1 MTEEN
6 GCEAPG
12 SKFCHILAAIDGS
25 ECSAHAL
32 KRAIQMA
39 KANGAVLI
47 ILHVMVVS
55 LALYSGDVGEPLAG
69 VEKKEKKEGERLLAA
84 ASAEA
89 MKEGIEPRLAVTE
102 STDSAVK
109 GITDYAARN
118 GVDLIVLGTRG
129 LSGIKRLL
137 LGSVAAGVVRCAP
150 CTVMV
155 VR

>member
-1 MTEEN
+1 MTTDAE
-6 GCEAPG
+6 CEREG
-12 SKFCHILAAIDGS
+12 RKFTHILAAVDGS

-32 KRAIQMA
+32 KTAVLMA
-39 KANGAVLI
+39 KSSGAKLT
-47 ILHVMVVS
+47 ILHAMVVS
-55 LALYSGDVGEPLAG
+55 LVLYSGDVAQPLRQ
-69 VEKKEKKEGERLLAA
+69 VEDKEKNEGERLLAA

-89 MKEGIEPRLAVTE
+89 MNEGVAPDIVNVEA
-102 STDSAVK
+102 TDSAVK

-118 GVDLIVLGTRG
+118 GIDLIVLGTRG
-129 LSGIKRLL
+129 LSGIRRLL